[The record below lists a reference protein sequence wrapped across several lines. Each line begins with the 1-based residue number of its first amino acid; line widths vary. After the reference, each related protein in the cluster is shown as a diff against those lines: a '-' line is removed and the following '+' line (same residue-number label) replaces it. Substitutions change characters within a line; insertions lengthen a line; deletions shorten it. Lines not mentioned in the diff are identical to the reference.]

1 MNTEKLSNE
10 AQNPPLSKTAVSC
23 RFIGGFQDT
32 RTNGEDFAI
41 TPYLFGVWV
50 QEEIIKVY
58 GMGLCWGFYSI
69 YIGIGF
75 NIPKGYGGFRVF
87 S

>member
-1 MNTEKLSNE
+1 MVRYFIMKI
-10 AQNPPLSKTAVSC
+10 VS
-23 RFIGGFQDT
+23 GFQNT
-32 RTNGEDFAI
+32 RKNKEDFAI
-41 TPYLFGVWV
+41 TPYLFGVWI

-75 NIPKGYGGFRVF
+75 NIPKGYGGFRVI